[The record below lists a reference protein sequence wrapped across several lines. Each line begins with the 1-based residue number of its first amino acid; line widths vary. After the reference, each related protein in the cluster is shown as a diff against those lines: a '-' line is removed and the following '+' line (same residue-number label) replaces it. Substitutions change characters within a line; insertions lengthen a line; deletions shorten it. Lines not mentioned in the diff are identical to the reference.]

1 MEHIAAILLI
11 VGCSSDL
18 SQCRELP
25 SPVTVFEA
33 AEECNQAWPFAIED
47 LAGSSPRIF
56 GKCIE
61 IDPALEEEAG
71 EIIWQ
76 VTPDDGLEASI
87 QPSAPAPSETLVA
100 SSEPHPQKGHDRKK

>member
-33 AEECNQAWPFAIED
+33 AEECNQAWPFVIED